1 VTKYAVKVPMG
12 EEEDDMLFV
21 TEGDTKF
28 KLRIK
33 TFNTISEAYEHAHI
47 WGPHSLV
54 VELDD
59 DYEINL

>member
-1 VTKYAVKVPMG
+1 MAKYAIKVPFG
-12 EEEDDMLFV
+12 HEDDDMLFV

-33 TFNTISEAYEHAHI
+33 TYNTANEAREHAET
-47 WGPHSLV
+47 WGDRAVV

-59 DYEINL
+59 DYEILL

>member
-1 VTKYAVKVPMG
+1 MTKYAIKVPLG
-12 EEEDDMLFV
+12 HEDDDMLFV

-33 TFNTISEAYEHAHI
+33 TFDTISEAYEHAHA
-47 WGPHSLV
+47 WGPNSLV

-59 DYEINL
+59 DYEILL

>member
-1 VTKYAVKVPMG
+1 MAKYAIKVPFG
-12 EEEDDMLFV
+12 DEEDDRLFV

-33 TFNTISEAYEHAHI
+33 TFDTVEEARDLAQI
-47 WGPHSLV
+47 WGANATI

-59 DYEINL
+59 DYEILL